1 MRRSEIVM
9 REDAAWSPILREQG
23 ALEELAA
30 IGVEIIRN
38 ARNELYLS
46 MRFLDVA
53 LNGLFPV
60 ADSSVKGIGTDGT
73 LLSFETGYICGWY
86 RRNPVYVNRM
96 ILHETFHCLFVHPWS
111 RKKRPEE
118 YWNLACDIAVESLI
132 DGIHK
137 PCVHLPM
144 SPVRAEFYGRLRKKI
159 KVLNAESIYHT
170 MQEMELSEIE
180 YERLCREFC
189 RDDHS
194 RWEKEDEKKSPNPN
208 RNRKNDWDDKREK
221 MQAEMEAFSNEAADD
236 SRELMDQ
243 LAVENR
249 ERYDYRK
256 FLRKF
261 SVLKET
267 VQIDPDAFDYVFYN
281 YGMQLYGNMPLI
293 EPLETKEVRRIEDF
307 VVVIDTSM
315 SCSGELV
322 KKFLE
327 ETYGVLA
334 QSESFFKKVNIHIL
348 QCDDKVRQDVKI
360 ESEEDLRNYMD
371 HMELYGMGGTDFRPA
386 FLHVDQMI
394 KAGKFSRLRGL
405 LYFTDGYGTF
415 PVKMPPYDT
424 AFVFMRDNY
433 TDADVPPWAMKVIL
447 DPESLEDEGK
457 ILDGK

>member
-1 MRRSEIVM
+1 M

-60 ADSSVKGIGTDGT
+60 ADNSVKGIGTDGT

-111 RKKRPEE
+111 RKKRTEE

-249 ERYDYRK
+249 ERYDYRT

-261 SVLKET
+261 AILKEEM
-267 VQIDPDAFDYVFYN
+267 QIDPDSFDYVFYS
-281 YGMQLYGNMPLI
+281 YGLRMYGNMPLI
-293 EPLETKEVRRIEDF
+293 EPQEWKETHKIEEF
-307 VVVIDTSM
+307 VIVIDTSM
-315 SCSGELV
+315 SCSGDLV
-322 KKFLE
+322 RKFLE
-327 ETYGVLA
+327 ETYHILA
-334 QSESFFKKVNIHIL
+334 ETESFFRKVHIRIL
-348 QCDDKVRQDVKI
+348 QCDDAVRADQLI
-360 ESEEDLRNYMD
+360 TTGEELKQYMD
-371 HMELYGMGGTDFRPA
+371 HLQLYGDGGTDFRPA
-386 FLHVDQMI
+386 FTYVQQLIDQGEF
-394 KAGKFSRLRGL
+394 KNLKGL
-405 LYFTDGYGTF
+405 LYFTDGKGTF
-415 PVKMPPYDT
+415 PRKRPPYDA
-424 AFVFMRDNY
+424 AFILFREDYKEVS
-433 TDADVPPWAMKVIL
+433 VPPWAIRLML
-447 DPESLEDEGK
+447 DEED
-457 ILDGK
+457 L

>member
-1 MRRSEIVM
+1 M

-60 ADSSVKGIGTDGT
+60 ADNSIKGIGTDGT

-111 RKKRPEE
+111 RKKRTEE

-180 YERLCREFC
+180 YERLGNSAGTIIPDGRKRTRRSPQIPTGIEKTIGMTSGRRCR
-189 RDDHS
+189 R
-194 RWEKEDEKKSPNPN
+194 RW
-208 RNRKNDWDDKREK
+208 
-221 MQAEMEAFSNEAADD
+221 
-236 SRELMDQ
+236 
-243 LAVENR
+243 
-249 ERYDYRK
+249 
-256 FLRKF
+256 
-261 SVLKET
+261 
-267 VQIDPDAFDYVFYN
+267 
-281 YGMQLYGNMPLI
+281 
-293 EPLETKEVRRIEDF
+293 RR
-307 VVVIDTSM
+307 
-315 SCSGELV
+315 
-322 KKFLE
+322 
-327 ETYGVLA
+327 
-334 QSESFFKKVNIHIL
+334 
-348 QCDDKVRQDVKI
+348 
-360 ESEEDLRNYMD
+360 
-371 HMELYGMGGTDFRPA
+371 
-386 FLHVDQMI
+386 
-394 KAGKFSRLRGL
+394 
-405 LYFTDGYGTF
+405 F
-415 PVKMPPYDT
+415 PTRRRMTPG
-424 AFVFMRDNY
+424 
-433 TDADVPPWAMKVIL
+433 
-447 DPESLEDEGK
+447 S
-457 ILDGK
+457 

>member
-1 MRRSEIVM
+1 M

-46 MRFLDVA
+46 MRFLDVV

-60 ADSSVKGIGTDGT
+60 ADNSIKGIGTDGT

-111 RKKRPEE
+111 RKKRAEK

-256 FLRKF
+256 FLQKF

-293 EPLETKEVRRIEDF
+293 EPQEWKEVKKVEDF
-307 VVVIDTSM
+307 AIVIDTSM
-315 SCSGELV
+315 SCSGDLV

-327 ETYGVLA
+327 ETYGIL
-334 QSESFFKKVNIHIL
+334 SEAGSFFQRVNIHII
-348 QCDDKVRQDVKI
+348 QCDDQVQSDRKI
-360 ESEEDLRNYMD
+360 TCKEELQEYMEKLDLAG
-371 HMELYGMGGTDFRPA
+371 EGGTDFRPA
-386 FLHVDQMI
+386 FAYIDELIATHRFTELKGVI
-394 KAGKFSRLRGL
+394 
-405 LYFTDGYGTF
+405 YFTDGQGIY
-415 PVKMPPYDT
+415 PQKMPLYQT
-424 AFVFMRDNY
+424 AFVFMD
-433 TDADVPPWAMKVIL
+433 DGAEEQEVPPWAMKLVL
-447 DPESLEDEGK
+447 DEEDLRGVRNR
-457 ILDGK
+457 

>member
-1 MRRSEIVM
+1 M

-60 ADSSVKGIGTDGT
+60 ADNSIKGIGTDGT

-111 RKKRPEE
+111 RKKRTEE

-261 SVLKET
+261 AVLKET
-267 VQIDPDAFDYVFYN
+267 VQVDPDSFDYVFYH
-281 YGMQLYGNMPLI
+281 YGMELYGNMPLI
-293 EPLETKEVRRIEDF
+293 EPLETKELRRVEDF
-307 VVVIDTSM
+307 VIVIDTSM

-322 KKFLE
+322 QQFLE
-327 ETYGVLA
+327 ETYSVLT
-334 QSESFFKKVNIHIL
+334 QSETYFKKVNIHII
-348 QCDDKVRQDVKI
+348 QCDDQVREDVTIASAEALKA
-360 ESEEDLRNYMD
+360 YM
-371 HMELYGMGGTDFRPA
+371 ERITLNGCGGTDFRPA
-386 FLHVDQMI
+386 FQYVDKLVRKQQ
-394 KAGKFSRLRGL
+394 FSRLKGL
-405 LYFTDGYGTF
+405 LYFTDGRGIY
-415 PVKMPPYDT
+415 PVRRPVYDT
-424 AFVFMRDNY
+424 AFVFMEQDFL
-433 TDADVPPWAMKVIL
+433 DVDVPPWAIKIIL
-447 DPESLEDEGK
+447 SPEDLGRDVEEKG
-457 ILDGK
+457 

>member
-1 MRRSEIVM
+1 M

-60 ADSSVKGIGTDGT
+60 ADNSIKGIGTDGT

-111 RKKRPEE
+111 RKKRTEE
-118 YWNLACDIAVESLI
+118 YWNLACDIAVESLT

-243 LAVENR
+243 MAVENR

-256 FLRKF
+256 FLQKF

-293 EPLETKEVRRIEDF
+293 EPQETKEVYKVEDF
-307 VVVIDTSM
+307 VIAIDTSM
-315 SCSGELV
+315 SCKGELV
-322 KKFLE
+322 KQFLR
-327 ETYGVLA
+327 ETYSVLSE
-334 QSESFFKKVNIHIL
+334 SESFFRKVRIHII
-348 QCDDKVRQDVKI
+348 QCDDRIQSDTVITNEKELQAYMESFEVRGQ
-360 ESEEDLRNYMD
+360 
-371 HMELYGMGGTDFRPA
+371 GGTDFRPVFAYVNELIKKKA
-386 FLHVDQMI
+386 FHH
-394 KAGKFSRLRGL
+394 LRGL
-405 LYFTDGYGTF
+405 IYFTDGYGTF
-415 PVKMPPYDT
+415 PVKRPLYET
-424 AFVFMRDNY
+424 AFVFMKEDYRDV
-433 TDADVPPWAMKVIL
+433 DVPIWAMKLIIE
-447 DPESLEDEGK
+447 PEEFSGK
-457 ILDGK
+457 VEAEWT

>member
-1 MRRSEIVM
+1 M

-60 ADSSVKGIGTDGT
+60 ADNSIKGIGTDGT

-111 RKKRPEE
+111 RKKRTEE

-159 KVLNAESIYHT
+159 RVLNAESIYHT

-256 FLRKF
+256 FLQKF

-371 HMELYGMGGTDFRPA
+371 HMELHGMGGTDFRPA

-424 AFVFMRDNY
+424 AFVLMRDNY

-447 DPESLEDEGK
+447 DPESMEDVGK
-457 ILDGK
+457 VLDGR

>member
-1 MRRSEIVM
+1 M

-53 LNGLFPV
+53 LNGLLPV
-60 ADSSVKGIGTDGT
+60 ADNSIKGIGTDGT

-111 RKKRPEE
+111 RKKRTEE

-144 SPVRAEFYGRLRKKI
+144 SPVRVEFYGRLRKKI

-243 LAVENR
+243 MAVENR

-293 EPLETKEVRRIEDF
+293 EPQEWREVKKIEEF
-307 VVVIDTSM
+307 VIVIDTSM

-322 KKFLE
+322 RKFLE
-327 ETYGVLA
+327 ETRQVL
-334 QSESFFKKVNIHIL
+334 SDSGSYFKKVHIRIL
-348 QCDDKVRQDVKI
+348 QCDDQVRSDQLI
-360 ESEEDLRNYMD
+360 TSAEELKAYME
-371 HMELYGMGGTDFRPA
+371 HLKLYGNGGTDFRPA
-386 FLHVDQMI
+386 FTYVNQLLA
-394 KAGKFSRLRGL
+394 AGEFQNLKGL
-405 LYFTDGYGTF
+405 LYFTDGKGRF
-415 PVKMPPYDT
+415 PKKMPPYQT
-424 AFVFMRDNY
+424 AFVLVQKEFEEVE
-433 TDADVPPWAMKVIL
+433 VPPWAIRIYQT
-447 DPESLEDEGK
+447 EEDGYGLGEK
-457 ILDGK
+457 KDEH

>member
-1 MRRSEIVM
+1 M

-60 ADSSVKGIGTDGT
+60 ADNSIKGIGTDGT

-111 RKKRPEE
+111 RKKRTEE

-189 RDDHS
+189 RAGEAENDVISFDFLVDRIS
-194 RWEKEDEKKSPNPN
+194 EKTIGMTSGRRCRRRW
-208 RNRKNDWDDKREK
+208 
-221 MQAEMEAFSNEAADD
+221 
-236 SRELMDQ
+236 
-243 LAVENR
+243 
-249 ERYDYRK
+249 
-256 FLRKF
+256 
-261 SVLKET
+261 
-267 VQIDPDAFDYVFYN
+267 
-281 YGMQLYGNMPLI
+281 
-293 EPLETKEVRRIEDF
+293 RR
-307 VVVIDTSM
+307 
-315 SCSGELV
+315 
-322 KKFLE
+322 
-327 ETYGVLA
+327 
-334 QSESFFKKVNIHIL
+334 
-348 QCDDKVRQDVKI
+348 
-360 ESEEDLRNYMD
+360 
-371 HMELYGMGGTDFRPA
+371 
-386 FLHVDQMI
+386 
-394 KAGKFSRLRGL
+394 
-405 LYFTDGYGTF
+405 F
-415 PVKMPPYDT
+415 PTRRRMTPG
-424 AFVFMRDNY
+424 
-433 TDADVPPWAMKVIL
+433 
-447 DPESLEDEGK
+447 S
-457 ILDGK
+457 